1 LSLQKVYEMFL
12 KATVLALILTIPPI
26 VGLFL
31 IWHYGDGSALLIAV
45 WTIGAVFWNIVVLI
59 LFIKGRLFKE
69 GGSSQHAQE
78 VE

>member
-1 LSLQKVYEMFL
+1 LSRQKVYEMLL

-31 IWHYGDGSALLIAV
+31 IWQYGDGSTLLIAV

-59 LFIKGRLFKE
+59 LFIKGKLFKDK
-69 GGSSQHAQE
+69 G
-78 VE
+78 